1 MERHEFHSHTSL
13 SSDGMWAPPEM
24 IRSARDLGQTSIA
37 LTDHASLSNFESIL
51 ESLLIEREAAKAWG
65 DIEVFV
71 GLEITHVP
79 AKHIAGMAKK
89 ARRAGAEVILVH
101 GETLS
106 EPVEPGTNRASVECQ
121 DIDILAHPGLISE
134 EDASLAMQNG
144 IFLEITAKRGHSL
157 TNGHVAK
164 VAQHVGASMLVN
176 TDAHDPADLITAE
189 RAIQIALGAGIP
201 NNEALKIVNEN
212 AKTLIHRIR
221 NRK

>member
-1 MERHEFHSHTSL
+1 
-13 SSDGMWAPPEM
+13 MWAPPEM